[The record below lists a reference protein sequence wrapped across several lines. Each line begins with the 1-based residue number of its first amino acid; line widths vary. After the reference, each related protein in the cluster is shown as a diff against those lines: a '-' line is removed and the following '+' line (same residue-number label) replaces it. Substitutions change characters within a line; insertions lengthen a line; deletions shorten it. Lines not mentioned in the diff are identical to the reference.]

1 MVESALADL
10 GGGVKLNYQQRGRG
24 TPLVCIMGLN
34 GTSQLWSPT
43 FLDPLAERYR
53 VITFDNRGIGGSSG
67 PGPITI
73 SNFADDTAKLLD
85 HLRIERAHVF
95 GISMGGMIAQQLA
108 VRYPHRIQK
117 LILGATTCAV
127 KFVRPSLALYSLLLL
142 PVAPR
147 FALSAVFSPAY
158 LHQHAER
165 IREILGSF
173 QGGVGSLT
181 NARKQF
187 LACRRFDLA
196 EAVAEIPHETLII
209 TGTGDRIINAENSE
223 ILARKIRRSK
233 LVQLPKVGHAFHAEA
248 EAATLAAFIQH
259 LA

>member
-1 MVESALADL
+1 MESAIADI
-10 GGGVKLNYQQRGRG
+10 GGGVKLHYQQRGSG

-43 FLDPLAERYR
+43 FLDPLAARYR
-53 VITFDNRGIGGSSG
+53 VITFDNRGVGGSTG

-73 SNFADDTAKLLD
+73 SNFADDTVKLLD
-85 HLRIERAHVF
+85 HLGIERAHIF
-95 GISMGGMIAQQLA
+95 GISMGGMIAQQAA
-108 VRYPHRIQK
+108 VRYPDRIHK

-127 KFVRPSLALYSLLLL
+127 KFVRPSLAIYSLLLL

-158 LHQHAER
+158 LDQHAAQ
-165 IREILGSF
+165 IREILGNF
-173 QGGVGSLT
+173 NGGVGSLA
-181 NARKQF
+181 NARRQF

-196 EAVAEIPHETLII
+196 DAVATIPHETLVI

-223 ILARKIRRSK
+223 ILAKKIRRSK
-233 LVQLPKVGHAFHAEA
+233 LVQLTDVGHAFHAEA
-248 EAATLAAFIQH
+248 EDATLAAFMEH
-259 LA
+259 LG